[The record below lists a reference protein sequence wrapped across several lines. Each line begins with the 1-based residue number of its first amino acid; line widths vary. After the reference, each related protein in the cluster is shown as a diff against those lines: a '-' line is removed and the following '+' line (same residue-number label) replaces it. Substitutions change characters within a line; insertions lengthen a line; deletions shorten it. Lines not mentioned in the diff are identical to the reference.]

1 VEEREKPPLV
11 ISACLLGVAC
21 NHEGRGSPRA
31 VVDELAKEYRL
42 VPVCPEVLGGL
53 GTPRPAAELT
63 GGDGTGVIGGS
74 VAARVVN
81 VHGEDVTAAYRR
93 GAEAAV
99 AVARAVGASRA
110 VLKARSPSCGSAAV
124 YDGTFSRRLVP
135 GRGVTA
141 AALAAA
147 GLEVG
152 SEEDAAAAPPTN
164 TAIVE
169 TRSASP
175 DQ

>member
-1 VEEREKPPLV
+1 MADEGKPALL

-31 VVDELAKEYRL
+31 VVDELAKHYRL

-53 GTPRPAAELT
+53 PTPRAAAELQ
-63 GGDGTGVIGGS
+63 GGDGSDVVAGTGD
-74 VAARVVN
+74 ARVVN
-81 VHGEDVTAAYRR
+81 VDGVDVTAAYRR

-99 AVARAVGASRA
+99 MVAKAVGAERA
-110 VLKARSPSCGSAAV
+110 VLKARSPSCGSSAV
-124 YDGTFSRRLVP
+124 YDGTFSRRLLA
-135 GRGVTA
+135 GQGVTA

-152 SEEDAAAAPPTN
+152 SEEDAAGAAPPS
-164 TAIVE
+164 E
-169 TRSASP
+169 EGGRR
-175 DQ
+175 